1 MKKIG
6 AIIFLLAVLA
16 LVGCASNEGKPSYN
30 RIGKTTAEG
39 SLETRYTL
47 VSASEEA
54 ELIAVIQVEQWLSED
69 PNQMCTFFQCTVKEV
84 LGGELNADS
93 LVLLQTGYSELTIKG
108 YPLFGV
114 GNELLVFLKKAVQTP
129 YDNAYYIIGENT
141 TIFDLIEVGSKTY
154 AIDRTGTFSEQMPD
168 MVPPVKDN
176 GINTKAVEEIKEKD
190 DFWKT
195 VSSEHYS
202 AYAVYEY
209 QTVKEFVMGVKK

>member
-93 LVLLQTGYSELTIKG
+93 
-108 YPLFGV
+108 
-114 GNELLVFLKKAVQTP
+114 
-129 YDNAYYIIGENT
+129 
-141 TIFDLIEVGSKTY
+141 
-154 AIDRTGTFSEQMPD
+154 
-168 MVPPVKDN
+168 
-176 GINTKAVEEIKEKD
+176 
-190 DFWKT
+190 
-195 VSSEHYS
+195 
-202 AYAVYEY
+202 
-209 QTVKEFVMGVKK
+209 